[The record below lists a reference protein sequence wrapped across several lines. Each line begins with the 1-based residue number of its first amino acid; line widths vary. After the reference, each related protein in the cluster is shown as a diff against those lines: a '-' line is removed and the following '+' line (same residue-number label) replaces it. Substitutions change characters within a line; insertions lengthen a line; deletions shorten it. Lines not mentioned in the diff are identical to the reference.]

1 MAATPLLY
9 WGHSALQGHLR
20 LAAVIVTEHNGLN
33 ASAPGPAQ
41 SAPRGAPQLQPTSWG
56 VGDGGLGWMGVEA
69 GLWQLGCTLMGVDT
83 ERMGM
88 GHPPCPVPRRDI
100 STIWGHGE
108 PQEVGW
114 KP

>member
-1 MAATPLLY
+1 
-9 WGHSALQGHLR
+9 
-20 LAAVIVTEHNGLN
+20 
-33 ASAPGPAQ
+33 
-41 SAPRGAPQLQPTSWG
+41 
-56 VGDGGLGWMGVEA
+56 MGVEA

-83 ERMGM
+83 EWMGM
-88 GHPPCPVPRRDI
+88 GRPPCPVPRRDI